1 VFDVMEDVDLDD
13 VERLELTVDDAA
25 DVLLELLSTKV
36 TVLCVC
42 ERERV
47 RERER
52 GREGG
57 TNACTRAEFLSEA
70 VLKGLCTGCTKR
82 LIAQQIGPGKRGRA
96 ARAPQNGGPSRSP

>member
-1 VFDVMEDVDLDD
+1 MEDVDLDD
-13 VERLELTVDDAA
+13 VERVELTVDDAA

-36 TVLCVC
+36 TVLCVR
-42 ERERV
+42 ESKRERG
-47 RERER
+47 

-57 TNACTRAEFLSEA
+57 TLACTRAEFLSKA
-70 VLKGLCTGCTKR
+70 VLMGLCTGCTKR